1 MLVKVIPLILL
12 AVIAVLQF
20 QTLNSI
26 ITERTALLNTNM
38 NQTLSTTGDIAV
50 LDSVSALNASAIE
63 SIERMTTD
71 TAQSVANFLYGRDSD
86 ILYVATLPQNDD
98 FYKNFINSKTGKI
111 IDTSDTEWIV
121 TTDDSGVDVWTL
133 KSTKET
139 KEIVTSTNSENNDR
153 DGFNYREPDTIKYI
167 DVPLYDEITY
177 INLEGLELYKA
188 VSNKSTKINYPL
200 SQQKSNIS
208 TISTLGTYEN
218 TYVKSESYW
227 PDLLKLKPGEIYVS
241 DVIGAYVGSNYIGMY
256 TESVVNQAAV
266 DRGYSIEYNMESQ
279 AYAGMENPYGQRFE
293 GIIRWATPVVDN
305 NDQITGYVTL
315 ALNHDHIMEFV
326 DHITP
331 MNDRYTELP
340 NAYDGNY
347 AFIWDYNCRSIAHP
361 RHHSIVGY
369 DPDTGLPETPWLET
383 SIYKAWIEAG
393 GPEVIHWEEFVESE
407 NVKLFDNQSRQ
418 KVPALELTQ
427 AGLVGLDGRYLNNA
441 PQCTGWMD
449 LTKDGG
455 SGSFYILWSGL
466 YKLTTAASIPY
477 YTGRYSEEQSG
488 TKRGFGFVA
497 IGAGLDDFTR
507 PAMET
512 ELKLTS
518 IIKQANDELTAST
531 DETRRLMESNLN
543 DTTTQLVITT
553 IIIIL
558 IMIVIAIWLSSSL
571 TGNLTRLNKGIA
583 RFRAGERQFRFN
595 SVAND
600 EFGELAEAFDDMAT
614 SVVDSVKNIMSIVD
628 KNQNI
633 IYINEHGLAYNGY
646 KLEEIVG
653 KPYSEFSI
661 YPSNTKY
668 CPITALENHSETE
681 IFYHESTHSYLKGTA
696 NYLYDK
702 SGAKTGY
709 IIESADMTEMVNE
722 KLQIEAERTL
732 LSQIFENSPDLIWNR
747 DVYGHYI
754 TVNPRFASINGLK
767 TDDFIGKTATNILPQ
782 GTAEIFDEFDKKAI
796 ESLIPIF
803 TEEKITFA
811 DGHNEILDSVRTPIL
826 DKITGKTVSVLG
838 FARNITSRV
847 LIEEELR
854 FTQTNLEKAVLE
866 ANRANSH
873 KGEFLARM
881 SHEIRT
887 PMNAIIC
894 ITDII
899 QRKLATLSDKIVEIN
914 DIETDLGH
922 IEVSSK
928 HLLNLLNDILDITKI
943 ESGKI
948 DILEEPVELNKTID
962 TVTQI
967 IRPRCDAKNIKFTV
981 EMDIFDVKTFMFD
994 SLRLRQVI
1002 INLLGNAVKFTPEV
1016 GSISFKIQQVDRNIE
1031 ESKTLVRFTVT
1042 DSGIGIAEDKLEA
1055 VFNSFEQGGSGIS
1068 QKYGGTGLGLAI
1080 SRKIVQLL
1088 DGDIKVKS
1096 ILGCGS
1102 EFSFEIW
1109 LKEAY
1114 EEITE
1119 TTRTLSD
1126 AYGKF
1131 VGRRVLI
1138 VDDVEINR
1146 VILESL
1152 LDCTGLEFDS
1162 APDGEKAVEK
1172 FQNSKEFYYDAILM
1186 DIQMPILDGYQAT
1199 SIIRSMARSDSKTVP
1214 IIALTAN
1221 AFKDDIE
1228 KAVLHGMNSHIAK
1241 PIEETKLVEALF
1253 KYIKIDK

>member
-1 MLVKVIPLILL
+1 
-12 AVIAVLQF
+12 
-20 QTLNSI
+20 
-26 ITERTALLNTNM
+26 M
-38 NQTLSTTGDIAV
+38 NDTLSSTGDIAV
-50 LDSVSALNASAIE
+50 KDSVSALNASAVE

-71 TAQSVANFLYGRDSD
+71 TAQSVANFLYDRDRD
-86 ILYVATLPQNDD
+86 IKYVSLLAQNDEV
-98 FYKNFINSKTGKI
+98 YANYINVMTGKI
-111 IDTSDTEWIV
+111 IDTTSTEWV
-121 TTDDSGVDVWTL
+121 VEKNDLGVDVWVQ
-133 KSTKET
+133 KSTKEV
-139 KEIVTSTNSENNDR
+139 KNDVQSTNSENNDR
-153 DGFNYREPDTIKYI
+153 DGFNYRAPDTVEYLDI
-167 DVPLYDEITY
+167 PLYDEITF
-177 INLEGLELYKA
+177 INTNGIELYKA
-188 VSNKSTKINYPL
+188 VSKKSTKVNYPFDET
-200 SQQKSNIS
+200 KKDIS
-208 TISTLGTYEN
+208 IINSYGSYEN

-227 PDLLKLKPGEIYVS
+227 PDLLKLEKGEIYVS

-256 TESVVNQAAV
+256 TESVVNEASSS
-266 DRGYSIEYNMESQ
+266 RGYSITYDSPAQ

-293 GIIRWATPVVDN
+293 GIVRWATPVEDN
-305 NDQITGYVTL
+305 NGNITGYVTL

-331 MNDRYTELP
+331 MNERYTELP

-347 AFIWDYNCRSIAHP
+347 AFIWDYKCRSIAHP
-361 RHHSIVGY
+361 RHHSIVGF
-369 DPDTGLPETPWLET
+369 DPQTGLTETPWLET
-383 SIYKAWIEAG
+383 SIYEAWQAAG
-393 GPEVIHWEEFVESE
+393 GSEVIHWEEFVEQAQ
-407 NVKLFDNQSRQ
+407 VVQFDSQSRE
-418 KVPALELTQ
+418 KVPASELTQ

-449 LTKDGG
+449 LTMNGG

-477 YTGRYSEEQSG
+477 YTGRYSEETTG

-507 PAMET
+507 PAIET

-518 IIKQANDELTAST
+518 IIKDANDGLASST
-531 DETRRLMESNLN
+531 DETRKLMESNLN
-543 DTTTQLVITT
+543 DTTSQLVLTT
-553 IIIIL
+553 IAIIL
-558 IMIVIAIWLSSSL
+558 IMIIIAVWLSSSL

-595 SVAND
+595 TASND
-600 EFGELAEAFDDMAT
+600 EFGELADAFDDMAT
-614 SVVDSVKNIMSIVD
+614 SIVDSVKNIMSIID

-646 KLEEIVG
+646 KLDDIVG

-661 YPSNTKY
+661 YPTNTKY
-668 CPITALENHSETE
+668 CPIKALETNTETE
-681 IFYHESTHSYLKGTA
+681 IFYHEATNSYLKGTA

-702 SGAKTGY
+702 DGSKTGY
-709 IIESADMTEMVNE
+709 IIESANITEMVKE
-722 KLQIEAERTL
+722 KLKIEAERTL

-747 DVYGHYI
+747 DVTGQYI

-767 TDDFIGKTATNILPQ
+767 TDDFIGKTARDVLSNEV
-782 GTAEIFDEFDKKAI
+782 ASVFDKFDEKAFKSK
-796 ESLIPIF
+796 EAIF

-811 DGHNEILDSVRTPIL
+811 DGHDEILDSVRTPIL
-826 DKITGKTVSVLG
+826 DKITGKPVSVLG

-847 LIEEELR
+847 LIEDELR
-854 FTQTNLEKAVLE
+854 FTQGNLEKAVLE

-899 QRKLATLSDKIVEIN
+899 QRKLAAINDKMVEVA

-948 DILEEPVELNKTID
+948 DILEEPVELSKTIE
-962 TVTQI
+962 TVTAI
-967 IRPRCDAKNIKFTV
+967 IRPRCDAKNIKFITEV
-981 EMDIFDVKTFMFD
+981 DDFKAKTFMFD

-1016 GSISFKIQQVDRNIE
+1016 GVIKFKVIESARNIE
-1031 ESKTLVRFTVT
+1031 EKKTLIKFVVK
-1042 DSGIGIAEDKLEA
+1042 DSGIGIADDKLEA

-1080 SRKIVQLL
+1080 SRKIVQLFG
-1088 DGDIKVKS
+1088 GDIEVVSK
-1096 ILGCGS
+1096 LGEGS
-1102 EFSFEIW
+1102 EFSFAVW
-1109 LKEAY
+1109 FKEAS
-1114 EEITE
+1114 EEIVEE
-1119 TTRTLSD
+1119 TKTLTD

-1131 VGRRVLI
+1131 VGRKVLI

-1162 APDGEKAVEK
+1162 ASDGEQALQK
-1172 FQNSKEFYYDAILM
+1172 FKESNEFTYDAILM

-1199 SIIRSMARSDSKTVP
+1199 SIIRSLDRADAKTVP

-1221 AFKDDIE
+1221 AFKDDID
-1228 KAVLHGMNSHIAK
+1228 KAVSHGMNSHIAK

-1253 KYIKIDK
+1253 KYIKIKN